1 MYDKNS
7 TCYHYY
13 QYTNELNLKQRKQMQ
28 QVSGVA
34 QLTELLGEE
43 GGPFRE
49 PFKLTVLAKDWST
62 IIGDYQLVQ

>member
-1 MYDKNS
+1 
-7 TCYHYY
+7 
-13 QYTNELNLKQRKQMQ
+13 MQ